1 MDLGIKNKTVL
12 ITGAS
17 QGIGKNISELFSR
30 NKTKCIMVARNIKKL
45 EKLKKKLDKNI
56 KGNKIYQ
63 CDLTNDNS
71 LDLFIKDLKKIKC
84 PDFIV
89 HNIGGTL
96 GHKSPLSDYDKWLD
110 VINLNVGVAIKINNA
125 LIPKMKK
132 SGNHKIVHVSS
143 ISGDSLR
150 GSAPYA
156 CSKNFLNSYI
166 KTLAR
171 FLGEKNVVVSGV
183 MPVAIMEKN
192 GHWDYIK
199 KHKRNIALT
208 SKTYS

>member
-17 QGIGKNISELFSR
+17 QGIGQNIAELFSK
-30 NKTKCIMVARNIKKL
+30 NKTKCILVSRNIKKL
-45 EKLKKKLDKNI
+45 KILKKKFDKNV
-56 KGNKIYQ
+56 KGNEVFE
-63 CDLTNDNS
+63 CDLTNDKS
-71 LDLFIKDLKKIKC
+71 LTKFLKFLKNKKC
-84 PDFIV
+84 PDFVV

-110 VINLNVGVAIKINNA
+110 VINFNVGVAIKINNV

-166 KTLAR
+166 KTLGQY
-171 FLGEKNVVVSGV
+171 LGEKN
-183 MPVAIMEKN
+183 I
-192 GHWDYIK
+192 
-199 KHKRNIALT
+199 
-208 SKTYS
+208 